1 MQYSLALLAL
11 VGAAFA
17 SPNPQAV
24 TSAVAP
30 KASAPAGCSM
40 NHSGTFQISTVNVSS
55 ASMTKRQDSALTLT
69 LSSGVLTDSK
79 GRIGYIA
86 SNRQFQFD
94 GPPQAG
100 AIYTAGWSYCSN
112 GNNNTLALGSSAV
125 FYQCLSGNFYNLY
138 DQSTGKQCSQVY
150 LAILSSASVTQSSDG
165 QPAAKSGASQ
175 LSDGQVTASPRASQ
189 LSDGQVTASAV
200 SRLPTASPVT
210 QISDGQIQATTA
222 KPVTQIS
229 DGQIQATRPTSS
241 ASARPVTQISDGQ
254 IQATTGRPVTQ
265 ISDGQIQATTGSGS
279 MTARASTTSSR
290 AANGTVSTASPVAFT
305 GAAVPAAFAQL
316 GALGAAVLGAV
327 VLL

>member
-24 TSAVAP
+24 SSAIAP
-30 KASAPAGCSM
+30 KASAPAGCSTT
-40 NHSGTFQISTVNVSS
+40 HSGTFQISTVNVSS
-55 ASMTKRQDSALTLT
+55 ASMAKRQDNALTLT

-100 AIYTAGWSYCSN
+100 AIYTAGWSYC
-112 GNNNTLALGSSAV
+112 GNNNTLALGGSTV
-125 FYQCLSGNFYNLY
+125 FYQCLSGSFYNLY

-150 LAILSSASVTQSSDG
+150 LAILGGASVTQSSDG

-210 QISDGQIQATTA
+210 QISDGQIQATSA

-229 DGQIQATRPTSS
+229 DGQIQATRPTSV
-241 ASARPVTQISDGQ
+241 ATARPVTQISDGQ